1 MYVYT
6 IGYIRKSASICGVC
20 VRMCVCVCATECVPE
35 WPACPAYFVSWQH
48 KRVAAR
54 CSVVFLSSNLRY
66 CYNSAALRS
75 FVRSFA
81 CFLFDFVFVLLTIC
95 CGVCVCTC
103 SFWNN
108 SNENAQRQKVLQ
120 IKKEGT
126 LLQRLQ
132 QQQQHQLYNL
142 KKRLQT
148 SFVCACKARA

>member
-6 IGYIRKSASICGVC
+6 IAYIRKSASICGAC
-20 VRMCVCVCATECVPE
+20 VRVCVCVLLSVCQSGLPAPLILWVGSTNESQRAVQLFFYRQTYAT
-35 WPACPAYFVSWQH
+35 ATTLL
-48 KRVAAR
+48 
-54 CSVVFLSSNLRY
+54 LS
-66 CYNSAALRS
+66 
-75 FVRSFA
+75 VRSFA